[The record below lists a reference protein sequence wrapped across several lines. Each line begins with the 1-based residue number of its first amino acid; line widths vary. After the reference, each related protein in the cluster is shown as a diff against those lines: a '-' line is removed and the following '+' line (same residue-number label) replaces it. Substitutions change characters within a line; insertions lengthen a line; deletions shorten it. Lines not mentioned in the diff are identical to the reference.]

1 MLTVARG
8 GVAENEASDVAVKPA
23 GVPSSICP
31 VITATPA
38 GCKENAARKAS
49 CGVTM
54 VTILSMAFSSPLF
67 PNGNMEKH
75 GNAVLAR
82 RER

>member
-8 GVAENEASDVAVKPA
+8 GSAENEASDVAVKPA
-23 GVPSSICP
+23 GDPSSRCP

-38 GCKENAARKAS
+38 GCKEKAARNAS

-54 VTILSMAFSSPLF
+54 VTILSMAFEPALF
-67 PNGNMEKH
+67 PNGNMERY
-75 GNAVLAR
+75 GNAVFAR
-82 RER
+82 IER